1 MADFASIFALNDLGW
16 WMVNGNASDGADDG
30 DGDNDDMSEEQ
41 CANAWLG
48 WWVHGWRW
56 ACGGSWV
63 CDVGKGDGNASVVAI
78 VDTGDGIGSG
88 NNYKNSYNENGVL

>member
-1 MADFASIFALNDLGW
+1 M
-16 WMVNGNASDGADDG
+16 
-30 DGDNDDMSEEQ
+30 
-41 CANAWLG
+41 
-48 WWVHGWRW
+48 
-56 ACGGSWV
+56 